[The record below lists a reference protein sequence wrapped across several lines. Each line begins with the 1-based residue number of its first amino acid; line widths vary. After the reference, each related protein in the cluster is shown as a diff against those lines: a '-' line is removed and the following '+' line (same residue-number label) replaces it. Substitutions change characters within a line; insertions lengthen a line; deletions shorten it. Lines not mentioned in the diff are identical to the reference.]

1 MEIIR
6 KIFKILMSPLVVGC
20 FAVIYPVLKK
30 MAEDSENKV
39 DDKIFYIVEFIK
51 EKGIFSLVKD
61 WILK

>member
-1 MEIIR
+1 MDILV
-6 KIFKILMSPLVVGC
+6 KIFKFIMSPVVVGC

-39 DDKIFYIVEFIK
+39 DDKIIYVVEFIK